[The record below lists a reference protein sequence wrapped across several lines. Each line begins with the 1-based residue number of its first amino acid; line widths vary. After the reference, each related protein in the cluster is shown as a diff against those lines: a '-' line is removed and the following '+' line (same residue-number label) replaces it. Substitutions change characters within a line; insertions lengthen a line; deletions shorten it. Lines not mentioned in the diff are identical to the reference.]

1 MCNGH
6 TSCYNAVF
14 YVFNHMVS
22 IQCIGID
29 ACNTITLI
37 STNVTTLNI
46 TATGYASLSTSDIII
61 DSTNTNVYTI
71 CDADTACTGAKFFYQ
86 NKQSVAHTCRGADA
100 CAGAV
105 IHAATTI
112 EFHSESAFTNAVNAI
127 TIIWPTETTSIQQ
140 SKWVQHSVDN
150 THLLFLA
157 NTEIIPNIT
166 CFNDTNCDDDISIH
180 LFYG

>member
-1 MCNGH
+1 MALYCALDLVLVFLSTTLWIAHGLETLYPTSDQHTYHCGIDEDCNIMCNGH

-61 DSTNTNVYTI
+61 DSTNTNVCTI
-71 CDADTACTGAKFFYQ
+71 CDADTECTGA
-86 NKQSVAHTCRGADA
+86 
-100 CAGAV
+100 
-105 IHAATTI
+105 
-112 EFHSESAFTNAVNAI
+112 
-127 TIIWPTETTSIQQ
+127 
-140 SKWVQHSVDN
+140 
-150 THLLFLA
+150 
-157 NTEIIPNIT
+157 
-166 CFNDTNCDDDISIH
+166 
-180 LFYG
+180 